1 MERDNT
7 SEWRLYVV
15 EDRGRH
21 TQEGALA
28 KEGFV
33 RRLRLAPPRMPGGEV
48 ALQSPPEVPRIIPGN
63 LLSKLMPVV
72 MLVAVVG
79 MIALMITVGGRDI
92 TRNPT
97 FLIFPTMMVMSVA
110 GMFMGGSGRPGK
122 AAAEL
127 DEERKDFF
135 TYLAGLRDDAGE
147 TGGAQR
153 AALEWSHPDPRALI
167 EVAGGRRMWE
177 RRPTDSDFCHVR
189 VGVGTHRLA
198 TRLLAPE
205 TGPPEDLEP
214 VSTNA
219 LRRFVSTHSV
229 VHALP
234 TAVSLRAF
242 PTITFE
248 GNHEMSQR
256 LVRSMLLELCAFH
269 GPDHLQVALVTADPD
284 NRTWSWLKW
293 LPHAQHASARDGC
306 GPMRML
312 FPSLQLLENALAHD
326 LAERGRFSRNAA
338 PTQGVIQLV
347 VIIDDGQVVGDER
360 LITDAG
366 LDSVTV
372 LDLNGASRERT
383 SGRSLQLVVEND
395 DVGARTAAGTER
407 FATPD
412 HLSLAEAEATARA
425 FSRYQMGGAAHLI
438 NLEPEARATDPGLMA
453 LLKISDA
460 AKMIP
465 EEVWQEIT
473 PRRRLRVPV
482 GYTPAGRPLEL
493 DIKESAEGGMG
504 PHGLCIGATGSGK
517 SEFLRTLVLAMITS
531 HSPEVL
537 NLILVDF
544 KGGATFLGLE
554 GVPHIA
560 AIITNLE
567 DELTMVDRMRDA
579 LAGEMNR
586 RQELLRSAG
595 NYPNVTEYERAR
607 ANGAELDPLP
617 ALFIV
622 VDEFSELLSQKPD
635 FAELFV
641 MIGRLGRSL
650 HIHLLLASQRL
661 EESKMRG
668 LDSHLSYRIGLKTF
682 SASESRSVLGV
693 PDAYHLP
700 SVPGSAFLKCDAD
713 EPIRFNSSYVSGEY
727 VPPRAVSRS
736 GRVSLLGAQAPKL
749 FTASPVDKDPA
760 PIKVADALPDLRDA
774 EISSRPKKT
783 TLLDVVVSRLRG
795 HGRPAHAVWLPP
807 LEASPAVNDL
817 LPDSVWHEP
826 RNVNGRLRLPIGIVD
841 RPYDQRR
848 DILIVDLSGAAGN
861 VAIVGG
867 PQSGKSTTIRT
878 LVMAAAAT
886 HTPEQLQFYCLDFGG
901 GTLGSLA
908 NLPHVGSVAGRM
920 DADRIRRT
928 VAEVSGLLRERE
940 LRFRDLGIESMR
952 DFRQRKAQ
960 LAALP
965 ADVAAQDPLSQ
976 DKFGDVVLVVDG
988 WATIRSD
995 FETLEPTMQ
1004 AIAISGLSYGIHLA
1018 ITASRWMEVRP
1029 AVKDM
1034 LGSRVELRMGDPV
1047 DSDIGRRWAELVPPG
1062 RPGRGMNS
1070 ERLHILIGLPR
1081 LDSSSDVE
1089 DLPTGVANSCGAVRR
1104 LYGER
1109 EAPQVRMLP
1118 HSVDR
1123 AAVVDAARRSH
1134 ALGPAKVA
1142 IGINETELVP
1152 VILDFNVQ
1160 PHLVVFGDA
1169 ECGKTGLLSNIA
1181 HGLMENTSPQEC
1193 RIVLVD
1199 FRRTLL
1205 GVVDN
1210 DYLGGYATATQSCTE
1225 IMTELATSFKDRLPP
1240 SDITQQQLKE
1250 RSWWHGPDVHVLID
1264 DYDLIGGGHLQHPLG
1279 PLIEYLPQA
1288 RDIGL
1293 RVVVVRRIGGAAR
1306 AMMDPIIGRLKDLS
1320 CNGLVMS
1327 GTKDEGALFGY
1338 KPQLMPPGR
1347 GMFISRT
1354 MKSDVIQLSRMPD
1367 L

>member
-1 MERDNT
+1 
-7 SEWRLYVV
+7 
-15 EDRGRH
+15 
-21 TQEGALA
+21 
-28 KEGFV
+28 
-33 RRLRLAPPRMPGGEV
+33 MPGGEV
-48 ALQSPPEVPRIIPGN
+48 QLQSPPEVPRIIPGN
-63 LLSKLMPVV
+63 LLTKLMPV
-72 MLVAVVG
+72 MMAVAVVG
-79 MIALMITVGGRDI
+79 MIALMVTVGGRDVS
-92 TRNPT
+92 RNPT
-97 FLIFPTMMVMSVA
+97 FLIFPMMMVMSMA
-110 GMFMGGSGRPGK
+110 GMFMGGGAGGKPGK

-135 TYLAGLRDDAGE
+135 TYLAGLRSDAEE
-147 TGGAQR
+147 TGAAQR
-153 AALEWSHPDPRALI
+153 AALEWSHPDPRTLI
-167 EVAGGRRMWE
+167 EVAGTRRMWE
-177 RRPTDSDFCHVR
+177 RRPTDHDFCHVR
-189 VGVGTHRLA
+189 VGVGTQRLA
-198 TRLLAPE
+198 SRLIAPE

-242 PTITFE
+242 PTISFD
-248 GNHEMSQR
+248 GDRQLGQQ
-256 LVRSMLLELCAFH
+256 LVRAMILELCAFH
-269 GPDHLQVALVTADPD
+269 GPDHLQVAVVTASPD
-284 NRTWSWLKW
+284 SPSWSWVKW
-293 LPHAQHASARDGC
+293 LPQAQHPSARDGC
-306 GPMRML
+306 GTMRML
-312 FPSLQLLENALAHD
+312 YPSLELLENSLAFE
-326 LAERGRFSRNAA
+326 LAERGRFNRNAQ
-338 PTQGVIQLV
+338 PKQGAKQLV
-347 VIIDDGQVVGDER
+347 VVIDDGYVTGDER

-366 LDSVTV
+366 LESVTV
-372 LDLNGASRERT
+372 LDLNGPRGDRPSART
-383 SGRSLQLVVEND
+383 LQLVVEND
-395 DVGARTAAGTER
+395 DVAARTAAGTER

-412 HLSLAEAEATARA
+412 RLTLAEAEAAARV
-425 FSRYQMGGAAHLI
+425 FGGYQLGGAAHLV
-438 NLEPEARATDPGLMA
+438 NLDSESRASDPGLMA
-453 LLKISDA
+453 LLKIPDA
-460 AKMIP
+460 AELIP
-465 EEVWQEIT
+465 EDVWRQLT

-482 GYTPAGRPLEL
+482 GYTPSGQPLEL

-537 NLILVDF
+537 NLVLVDF

-560 AIITNLE
+560 AIITNLDE
-567 DELTMVDRMRDA
+567 ELTLVDRMRDA

-595 NYPNVTEYERAR
+595 NFPNVTEYERAR
-607 ANGAELDPLP
+607 TNGAELDPLP

-661 EESKMRG
+661 EESRMRG

-682 SASESRSVLGV
+682 SAGESRSVLGV

-713 EPIRFNSSYVSGEY
+713 EPIRFNSSYVSGDY
-727 VPPRAVSRS
+727 VSPRISSRS

-749 FTASPVDKDPA
+749 FTATPVETDPAAPA
-760 PIKVADALPDLRDA
+760 PIEEAADVA
-774 EISSRPKKT
+774 ETETSSGPTKI

-795 HGRPAHAVWLPP
+795 HGRPAHEVWLPP

-817 LPDSVWHEP
+817 LLYSPWNDP
-826 RNVNGRLRLPIGIVD
+826 RNINGQLWLPIGVVD

-848 DILIVDLSGAAGN
+848 DRLAVDLSGALGN
-861 VAIVGG
+861 VAVVGG
-867 PQSGKSTTIRT
+867 PQSGKSTAIRT
-878 LVMAAAAT
+878 LIMAAAAT

-901 GTLGSLA
+901 GTLASLA
-908 NLPHVGSVAGRM
+908 GLPHVGSVAGRM

-928 VAEVSGLLRERE
+928 IAEISGLLRERE
-940 LRFRDLGIESMR
+940 LRFRDLRIESMR

-960 LAALP
+960 LAAAHP
-965 ADVAAQDPLSQ
+965 DIAATDPLSQ

-995 FETLEPTMQ
+995 FEALEPALQ
-1004 AIAISGLSYGIHLA
+1004 AIAIQGLSYGIHLIVA
-1018 ITASRWMEVRP
+1018 ASRWMEIRP

-1034 LGSRVELRMGDPV
+1034 LGSRVELRMGDPI
-1047 DSDIGRRWAELVPPG
+1047 DSDIGRKWAELVPVG
-1062 RPGRGMNS
+1062 RPGRGMNA

-1089 DLPTGVANSCGAVRR
+1089 DLPTGAAAACEAVRQ
-1104 LYGER
+1104 LYGDR
-1109 EAPQVRMLP
+1109 QAPPVRMLP
-1118 HSVDR
+1118 HNVDR
-1123 AAVVDAARRSH
+1123 TAVVDFARRAD
-1134 ALGPAKVA
+1134 ALGKAKVA
-1142 IGINETELVP
+1142 IGISEAELAP
-1152 VILDFNVQ
+1152 VVLNFDVQ
-1160 PHLVVFGDA
+1160 PHLVALGDT
-1169 ECGKTGLLSNIA
+1169 ECGKTGLLRNIA
-1181 HGLMENTSPQEC
+1181 QGLMENSSPQEC

-1210 DYLGGYATATQSCTE
+1210 DYLGGYATAAQSCAE
-1225 IMTELATSFKDRLPP
+1225 LMTSLAASLKDRLPP

-1250 RSWWHGPDVHVLID
+1250 RSWWQGPDLYVLID
-1264 DYDLIGGGHLQHPLG
+1264 DYDLIPGGSLNHPLG
-1279 PLIEYLPQA
+1279 ALIEYLPQA

-1293 RVVVVRRIGGAAR
+1293 RVVVTRRIGGAAR
-1306 AMMDPIIGRLKDLS
+1306 AMMDPILGRLKDLS

-1338 KPQLMPPGR
+1338 KAQPMPPGR

-1354 MKSDVIQLSRMPD
+1354 TKSDVIQLSWMPD

>member
-1 MERDNT
+1 MAR
-7 SEWRLYVV
+7 
-15 EDRGRH
+15 
-21 TQEGALA
+21 Q
-28 KEGFV
+28 GFV
-33 RRLRLAPPRMPGGEV
+33 RRLRVAPPRMPGGEV
-48 ALQSPPEVPRIIPGN
+48 QLQSPPEVPRIVPGN
-63 LLSKLMPVV
+63 LLTKLMPV
-72 MLVAVVG
+72 MMIVAVVG
-79 MIALMITVGGRDI
+79 MIALMITVGGRDVS
-92 TRNPT
+92 RNPT
-97 FLIFPTMMVMSVA
+97 FLIFPMMMVMSTA
-110 GMFMGGSGRPGK
+110 GMFMGGGAGGRPGK

-135 TYLAGLRDDAGE
+135 TYLAGLRSDAEE
-147 TGGAQR
+147 TGDAQR
-153 AALEWSHPDPRALI
+153 AALEWSHPDPRTLI
-167 EVAGGRRMWE
+167 EVAGTRRMWE
-177 RRPTDSDFCHVR
+177 RRPTDNDFCHVR
-189 VGVGTHRLA
+189 VGVGTQRLA
-198 TRLLAPE
+198 SRVMAPE

-242 PTITFE
+242 PTISFDGDRE
-248 GNHEMSQR
+248 LGQQ
-256 LVRSMLLELCAFH
+256 LVRAMILELCAFH
-269 GPDHLQVALVTADPD
+269 GPDHLQVAVVTVMPD
-284 NRTWSWLKW
+284 SRSWSWVKW
-293 LPHAQHASARDGC
+293 LPQAQHTSARDGC
-306 GPMRML
+306 GTMRML
-312 FPSLQLLENALAHD
+312 YPSLELLENSLASD
-326 LAERGRFSRNAA
+326 LAERGRFSRNAQ
-338 PTQGVIQLV
+338 PKQGVKQLV
-347 VIIDDGQVVGDER
+347 VVIDDGYVTGDER

-366 LDSVTV
+366 LDSITV
-372 LDLNGASRERT
+372 LDLNGPRGGRS

-395 DVGARTAAGTER
+395 DVAARTAAGTER

-412 HLSLAEAEATARA
+412 RLTLAEAEATARV
-425 FSRYQMGGAAHLI
+425 FGGYQLGGAAHLV
-438 NLEPEARATDPGLMA
+438 NLDSEARASDPGLMA
-453 LLKISDA
+453 LLKIPDA
-460 AKMIP
+460 AKLVP
-465 EEVWQEIT
+465 EEVWQQLT

-482 GYTPAGRPLEL
+482 GYTPSGQPLEL

-517 SEFLRTLVLAMITS
+517 SELLRTLVLAMITS
-531 HSPEVL
+531 HSPEAL
-537 NLILVDF
+537 NLVLVDF
-544 KGGATFLGLE
+544 KGGATFFGLE

-567 DELTMVDRMRDA
+567 EELTLVDRMRDA

-595 NYPNVTEYERAR
+595 NFPNVTEYERAR

-661 EESKMRG
+661 EESRMRG

-682 SASESRSVLGV
+682 SAGESRSVLGV

-727 VPPRAVSRS
+727 AGPRVSSRS
-736 GRVSLLGAQAPKL
+736 GRVSLLGAQAPKM
-749 FTASPVDKDPA
+749 FTATPVDKDPA
-760 PIKVADALPDLRDA
+760 PPAPVEEVAEALDTETA
-774 EISSRPKKT
+774 SGSTKI
-783 TLLDVVVSRLRG
+783 TLFDVVVSRLRG
-795 HGRPAHAVWLPP
+795 HGRPAHEVWLPP
-807 LEASPAVNDL
+807 LEASPSVNDL
-817 LPDSVWHEP
+817 LPYSPWNDP
-826 RNVNGRLRLPIGIVD
+826 RNVNGQLWLPIGVVD

-848 DILIVDLSGAAGN
+848 DRLAVDLSGALGN
-861 VAIVGG
+861 LAVVGG

-878 LVMAAAAT
+878 LIVAAAAT

-901 GTLGSLA
+901 GTLASLTGI
-908 NLPHVGSVAGRM
+908 PHVGSVAGRM

-928 VAEVSGLLRERE
+928 VAEISGLLRERE
-940 LRFRDLGIESMR
+940 LRFRDLRIESMR

-960 LAALP
+960 LATRP
-965 ADVAAQDPLSQ
+965 PDIAARDPLSQ

-995 FETLEPTMQ
+995 FEALEPALQ
-1004 AIAISGLSYGIHLA
+1004 AIAIQGLSYGIHLVVA
-1018 ITASRWMEVRP
+1018 ASRWMEIRP

-1034 LGSRVELRMGDPV
+1034 LGSRVELRMGDPI
-1047 DSDIGRRWAELVPPG
+1047 DSDIGRKWAELVPVG
-1062 RPGRGMNS
+1062 RPGRGMGA
-1070 ERLHILIGLPR
+1070 ERLHTLIGLPR

-1089 DLPTGVANSCGAVRR
+1089 DLPTGVANAREAVRHV
-1104 LYGER
+1104 YGDR
-1109 EAPQVRMLP
+1109 QAPPVRMLP
-1118 HSVDR
+1118 HIVDQT
-1123 AAVVDAARRSH
+1123 AVVDFARRAD
-1134 ALGPAKVA
+1134 ALGKAKVA
-1142 IGINETELVP
+1142 IGISETELAP
-1152 VILDFNVQ
+1152 VILDFDMQ
-1160 PHLVVFGDA
+1160 PHLVALGDT
-1169 ECGKTGLLSNIA
+1169 ECGKTGLLRNIA
-1181 HGLMENTSPQEC
+1181 QGLMENSSPQEC
-1193 RIVLVD
+1193 RFILVD

-1205 GVVDN
+1205 GAVDN
-1210 DYLGGYATATQSCTE
+1210 DYLGGYATTAHSCAET
-1225 IMTELATSFKDRLPP
+1225 MTSLTASLMERLPP

-1250 RSWWHGPDVHVLID
+1250 RSWWQGPDLYVLID
-1264 DYDLIGGGHLQHPLG
+1264 DYDMIPGGSLNHPLG
-1279 PLIEYLPQA
+1279 ALVEYLPQA

-1293 RVVVVRRIGGAAR
+1293 RVIVTRRIGGAAR

-1338 KPQLMPPGR
+1338 KAQPMPPGR

-1354 MKSDVIQLSRMPD
+1354 TKSDVIQLSRMPD

>member
-1 MERDNT
+1 VAR
-7 SEWRLYVV
+7 
-15 EDRGRH
+15 
-21 TQEGALA
+21 Q
-28 KEGFV
+28 GFV
-33 RRLRLAPPRMPGGEV
+33 RRLRVAPPRMPGGEV
-48 ALQSPPEVPRIIPGN
+48 VLQSPPEVPRIIPGN
-63 LLSKLMPVV
+63 LLTKLMPLM
-72 MLVAVVG
+72 MLVASIG
-79 MIALMITVGGRDI
+79 MVALMITVGGRDVA
-92 TRNPT
+92 RNPM
-97 FLIFPTMMVMSVA
+97 FLIFPMMMVMSVA
-110 GMFMGGSGRPGK
+110 GTFMGGSGRPGK

-135 TYLAGLRDDAGE
+135 SYLAGLRDDAEE

-153 AALEWSHPDPRALI
+153 AALEWSHPHPRTLI
-167 EVAGGRRMWE
+167 DVAGTRRMWE
-177 RRPTDSDFCHVR
+177 RRPTDNDFCHVR
-189 VGVGTHRLA
+189 VGVGAHRLA
-198 TRLLAPE
+198 TRLMAPE
-205 TGPPEDLEP
+205 TGPPQDLEP

-242 PTITFE
+242 PTISFQGDRQFGQE
-248 GNHEMSQR
+248 
-256 LVRSMLLELCAFH
+256 LVRSMILELCAFH
-269 GPDHLQVALVTADPD
+269 GPDHLQVAMVTANPD
-284 NRTWSWLKW
+284 NESWSWVKW
-293 LPHAQHASARDGC
+293 LPQAQHASVRDGC
-306 GPMRML
+306 GTMRML
-312 FPSLQLLENALAHD
+312 FPSLELLESSLASD
-326 LAERGRFSRNAA
+326 LAERGRFTRNSP
-338 PTQGVIQLV
+338 PTQGLKQLV
-347 VIIDDGQVVGDER
+347 VVIDDGYVTGDER
-360 LITDAG
+360 LVTDAG

-372 LDLNGASRERT
+372 LDLNGPREGPASRR
-383 SGRSLQLVVEND
+383 GLQLVVEND

-412 HLSLAEAEATARA
+412 RLALAEAEATARV
-425 FSRYQMGGAAHLI
+425 FSRYQLGGAAHLV
-438 NLEPEARATDPGLMA
+438 NLESDSRATDPGLMA
-453 LLKISDA
+453 LLKIPDA
-460 AKMIP
+460 AQIVP
-465 EEVWQEIT
+465 EEVWRQPT
-473 PRRRLRVPV
+473 ARSRLRVPV
-482 GYTPAGRPLEL
+482 GYTPSGQPLEL

-531 HSPEVL
+531 HSAEAL
-537 NLILVDF
+537 NLVLVDF
-544 KGGATFLGLE
+544 KGGATFLGLD

-595 NYPNVTEYERAR
+595 NFPNVTEYERAR
-607 ANGAELDPLP
+607 VNGAELDPLP

-661 EESKMRG
+661 EEGKLRG

-682 SASESRSVLGV
+682 SAGESRSVLGV

-700 SVPGSAFLKCDAD
+700 SIPGSAFLKCDAD

-727 VPPRAVSRS
+727 VSPRISSRS
-736 GRVSLLGAQAPKL
+736 GRVSRLGAQAPKL
-749 FTASPVDKDPA
+749 FTATPVDKDPA
-760 PIKVADALPDLRDA
+760 PVIDEAAGQPDP
-774 EISSRPKKT
+774 ETSSGPTKT

-795 HGRPAHAVWLPP
+795 HGRPAHEVWLPP
-807 LEASPAVNDL
+807 LEASAAVNVL
-817 LPDSVWHEP
+817 LPNSAWNDSQ
-826 RNVNGRLRLPIGIVD
+826 NLNGRLWLPIGVVD

-848 DILIVDLSGAAGN
+848 DALVIDLSGAQGN
-861 VAIVGG
+861 VAVVGG
-867 PQSGKSTTIRT
+867 PQSGKSTAIRT
-878 LVMAAAAT
+878 IIMAAAAT

-901 GTLGSLA
+901 GTLGSLTS
-908 NLPHVGSVAGRM
+908 LPNVGSVAGRM

-965 ADVAAQDPLSQ
+965 PDVAAQDPLSY

-995 FETLEPTMQ
+995 FELLEPALQ
-1004 AIAISGLSYGIHLA
+1004 AIAIGGLSYGIHLA
-1018 ITASRWMEVRP
+1018 VTASRWMEIRP

-1034 LGSRVELRMGDPV
+1034 LGTRVELRMGDPV
-1047 DSDIGRRWAELVPPG
+1047 DSDIGRKWAELVPVG
-1062 RPGRGMNS
+1062 RPGRGMS
-1070 ERLHILIGLPR
+1070 PERLHILVGLPR
-1081 LDSSSDVE
+1081 LDSSSDIE
-1089 DLPTGVANSCGAVRR
+1089 DLPTGFANACAAVRQA
-1104 LYGER
+1104 YGDR
-1109 EAPQVRMLP
+1109 QAPRVRMLP

-1123 AAVVDAARRSH
+1123 AGVVDVARRMG
-1134 ALGPAKVA
+1134 ALGKAKVA
-1142 IGINETELVP
+1142 IGINEAELAP
-1152 VILDFNVQ
+1152 VVLDFDAQ
-1160 PHLVVFGDA
+1160 PHLVVFGDS
-1169 ECGKTGLLSNIA
+1169 ECGKTGLLRNIA
-1181 HGLMENTSPQEC
+1181 EGLMENASSQEC
-1193 RIVLVD
+1193 KIILVD

-1210 DYLGGYATATQSCTE
+1210 DYLGGYATAAQSCTE
-1225 IMTELATSFKDRLPP
+1225 LMTALGTSLKERLPP
-1240 SDITQQQLKE
+1240 SDVTQQQLKE
-1250 RSWWHGPDVHVLID
+1250 RSWWHGPDLYVLID
-1264 DYDLIGGGHLQHPLG
+1264 DYDLIPGGALNHPLG
-1279 PLIEYLPQA
+1279 PLVEYLAQA
-1288 RDIGL
+1288 RDIGV
-1293 RVVVVRRIGGAAR
+1293 RVVIARRIGGAGR
-1306 AMMDPIIGRLKDLS
+1306 AIMDPIIGRLKDLS

-1327 GTKDEGALFGY
+1327 GTKEEGALFGY
-1338 KPQLMPPGR
+1338 KAQLMPPGR
-1347 GMFISRT
+1347 GMLVSRT
-1354 MKSDVIQLSRMPD
+1354 IKSDVIQLSRMPD